1 MLPIHPGRIL
11 RRELRARE
19 LSANAL
25 ARAARAVGAHRR
37 HPQRQARDQRRDGR
51 HAIKVPWGITTVL
64 AEPAEELGA

>member
-25 ARAARAVGAHRR
+25 ARAARAVGAHR
-37 HPQRQARDQRRDGR
+37 
-51 HAIKVPWGITTVL
+51 
-64 AEPAEELGA
+64 